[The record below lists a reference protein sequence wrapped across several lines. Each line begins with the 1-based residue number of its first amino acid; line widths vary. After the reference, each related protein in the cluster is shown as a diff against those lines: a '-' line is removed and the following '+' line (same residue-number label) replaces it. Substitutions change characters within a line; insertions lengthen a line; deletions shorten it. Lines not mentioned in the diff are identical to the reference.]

1 MNEHS
6 IYISHLSCKSG
17 NRYLLQD
24 VDWTVESGEH
34 WVVFGMN
41 GSGKTTLLSIIAGFK
56 HFSEGTVEILGAPFS
71 NENVLNIRKRIG
83 LVSSSF
89 FDKHYSKE
97 SALNIVLSGK
107 NGILGLD
114 NNITLEDVQRAK
126 TLLTKLHLKDKFDR
140 TYDMF
145 SKGEQQNILIARALM
160 NSPDIL
166 ILDEPCTGLDIYNR
180 NYLFSTIEELSQ
192 KNNLTIIYV
201 THYTEE
207 ILPLFDKILFLK
219 NGSVFAKGDISKLF
233 NNELLSDLLGFPVYI
248 SRDQKGAYHLEVNVK
263 SSLSDLLK

>member
-6 IYISHLSCKSG
+6 IYISHLSCKTG

-24 VDWTVESGEH
+24 VDWAVKPGEH

-56 HFSEGTVEILGAPFS
+56 HFSEGTVEILGTPFS
-71 NENVLNIRKRIG
+71 NENVLEKRKRIG
-83 LVSSSF
+83 LVSASF

-107 NGILGLD
+107 NGTLGLD
-114 NNITLEDVQRAK
+114 NDITLEDVRRAK
-126 TLLTKLHLKDKFDR
+126 ALLTKFHLGNRFDR

-160 NSPDIL
+160 NHPDIL

-180 NYLFSTIEELSQ
+180 NYLFRTIEELSKKQ
-192 KNNLTIIYV
+192 HLTIIYV

-219 NGSVFAKGDISKLF
+219 NGSVFAKGEVA
-233 NNELLSDLLGFPVYI
+233 ELLNNKRVSDLLGFPVNVL
-248 SRDQKGAYHLEVNVK
+248 RDAEGMYRLNVNVDF
-263 SSLSDLLK
+263 DLHELL